1 MTTAT
6 YNQIVEAIGRRKT
19 YSINDNLDVYT
30 TRRGKKRE
38 KSSASSGKRST
49 IRHRKNILKRVTKPG
64 VKGVM
69 FG

>member
-30 TRRGKKRE
+30 TRRGKKR
-38 KSSASSGKRST
+38 KVF
-49 IRHRKNILKRVTKPG
+49 RVEWGNAQLSDTARI
-64 VKGVM
+64 
-69 FG
+69 F

>member
-30 TRRGKKRE
+30 TRRGKKE
-38 KSSASSGKRST
+38 KSLPR
-49 IRHRKNILKRVTKPG
+49 RVGNAQLSDTARI
-64 VKGVM
+64 
-69 FG
+69 F